1 MVQLSDAIPP
11 ESAVLVE
18 SPLTLRLYAT
28 REWPETQALLTEDF
42 VWHDER
48 GKRRRAKHLKQA
60 SHWAERQL
68 EDLHATIEAIVA
80 DLEQPTV
87 LYVRDRTR
95 GRTPHRDTLD
105 VDVIAWTRIVIA
117 PCGTR
122 IRELG
127 PTIVIG
133 RKKRHH

>member
-1 MVQLSDAIPP
+1 
-11 ESAVLVE
+11 
-18 SPLTLRLYAT
+18 
-28 REWPETQALLTEDF
+28 

-60 SHWAERQL
+60 TRWMEGQL
-68 EDLHATIEAIVA
+68 KDLHATIEAILA
-80 DLEQPTV
+80 DLAEPTV

-95 GRTPHRDTLD
+95 GRTLYRDRPD
-105 VDVIAWTRIVIA
+105 VDVIAWTRVVVA

-127 PTIVIG
+127 PTTVIG
-133 RKKRHH
+133 RRLTHES